1 MTLMENLLS
10 RIFPAPDIPAAPPAG
25 VYQRILTENDGKQP
39 ERLHLRIEPS
49 GDGVLIVNAAIVL
62 HLNQTATEHIYW
74 WIQEKST
81 QEAADILA
89 NRYRVSK
96 QQAIQDHIELQEQI
110 LALSRKPDLD
120 PVIFLDMDRTSPYD
134 KDLTAPYRLDCALT
148 YKIDEEGTFD
158 PDARARVDREL
169 SISEWKEILKKAWD
183 AGIPH
188 VTFTGGEP
196 TLYKGLID
204 LIGFAESQGQIT
216 GLLTNGIK
224 LNETNYL
231 HQLVMTGIDHMLITV
246 IFDQPETISGLQA
259 ALATD
264 VFTVAHLTITTESQ
278 AKINTYIDE
287 LNALG
292 ANTISLSAGVDDP
305 DINDIL
311 IGARDHVAHMGMDL
325 VWDLPA
331 PYSRRNPID
340 LELEETPQG
349 PGRAWLYVE
358 PDGDVLPG
366 QGVNEILGNLQRD
379 EWQHIWKNAR
389 NRS

>member
-1 MTLMENLLS
+1 MENLLS
-10 RIFPAPDIPAAPPAG
+10 RIFPAPNIPDAPPAG
-25 VYQRILTENDGKQP
+25 VYQRILTGIEGEQS

-49 GDGVLIVNAAIVL
+49 GEGVLIVNAAIVL
-62 HLNQTATEHIYW
+62 HLNQTATEHVYW
-74 WIQEKST
+74 WIQEKSAE
-81 QEAADILA
+81 EAAAILA
-89 NRYRVSK
+89 SRYRVSK
-96 QQAIQDHIELQEQI
+96 GQAVRDHTELQEQI

-148 YKIDEEGTFD
+148 YKIDDEGTYD
-158 PDARARVDREL
+158 PNARARVDREL
-169 SISEWKEILKKAWD
+169 SISEWKQILEKAWD

-196 TLYKGLID
+196 TLYKGVVD

-216 GLLTNGIK
+216 GLLTNGVK
-224 LNETNYL
+224 LNDANYL
-231 HQLVMTGIDHMLITV
+231 HQLVMTGIDHMLIAV
-246 IFDQPETISGLQA
+246 NFDQPETLSGLQA

-264 VFTVAHLTITTESQ
+264 VFTAAHLTITTKNQ
-278 AKINTYIDE
+278 TVINTHIE
-287 LNALG
+287 EIHAFG
-292 ANTISLSAGVDDP
+292 ANAISLSAGVDDP
-305 DINDIL
+305 GINEAL
-311 IGARDHVAHMGMDL
+311 INARDHVAHLGMDL

-340 LELEETPQG
+340 LELEEPTQG

-366 QGVNEILGNLQRD
+366 QGVNEILGNMLRD
-379 EWQHIWKNAR
+379 EWQRIWKNAR
-389 NRS
+389 NRR